1 MASVT
6 STQEAIESLED
17 VIKWGVRHIPAANP
31 AHQST
36 LRIACAVMELC
47 LKFRIN
53 KEDILTIGEMV
64 ACITRSIVFQRA
76 RQDEA
81 FQLDN
86 LATALANTHAY
97 LDETLEATKGWN
109 LLIDK
114 TAREKMAKSI
124 TTHIAQYQEDIRRA
138 ASFLLVDFNIEIVGS
153 VDDLMQDMQAMMD
166 KLGKM
171 DYYISLA
178 QSNVTPNRQVDNL
191 LEMAI
196 QLQRGLDHYYHNIN
210 LRNVQANHTFEA
222 SVLASFDKVVHAA
235 KDSWRASK
243 LTQDL
248 PLDEMIQEWTLASDD
263 VVYDPNNEST
273 FLGQGASAAVYLG
286 QYKGRNVAVKHIN
299 TIKVADSA
307 EFEASIR
314 KEIKVWRDVANK
326 PHILTLIGVCTK
338 VASPIVVCEYCP
350 DTITRYIRYRPE
362 KLVEMVAIGLLSL
375 HSAGIIHRDIKGSNV
390 LVREDGTVAIA
401 DFGLSRST
409 ESLLTQYSNA
419 RFVGTLNWMSP
430 EQRFSPRKVTV
441 QSDVWSF
448 GMTVWQLMTGDLPYR
463 DYCQEEI
470 EEAIRSQD
478 DRPGRPEDL
487 RKDYEALWNL
497 ITWCWK
503 LNPSNRPKAKDV
515 VDFLENHYRQHLK
528 LPSKSNSMVERKVA
542 ETIEWENNV
551 EHKDLFELRSNI
563 QTNKLLEYRSHDT
576 TEISVDRQ
584 SIPTAAAIHDKAT
597 NASIRGSIPG
607 VSEPILWQTSE
618 EVSFDEF
625 SSQSDEVSVIDLA
638 TIRINAQE
646 IDLVRVVDHGLISE
660 MWSGMYRGTHVT
672 IKKLRQNNATP
683 SKLKT
688 FIQHIQLMA
697 TFDSPFIVQLV
708 GAAWNHPRDLM
719 CIMEWLDGGNLR
731 EYLNATTDEVFSW
744 QAKYEIIH
752 HLVEGLLYLH
762 SMNVIHSDVKSRNVL
777 LDSLKP
783 AKLANVNT
791 MEMSVE
797 DTMIAQLATFRWMAP
812 EVILDESYSS
822 ASDIYSFGV
831 VLAEL
836 DTHRVPYR
844 DIIHPESGERLTDTM
859 IIEQVA
865 TGSLQPT
872 FNSYC
877 PEWILFMALQC
888 LSYNPE
894 DRPTALQLAE
904 IVRANLMDL

>member
-64 ACITRSIVFQRA
+64 ARITRSIVFQRA

-273 FLGQGASAAVYLG
+273 FLGQ
-286 QYKGRNVAVKHIN
+286 AVKHIN

-314 KEIKVWRDVANK
+314 KEI
-326 PHILTLIGVCTK
+326 
-338 VASPIVVCEYCP
+338 
-350 DTITRYIRYRPE
+350 
-362 KLVEMVAIGLLSL
+362 
-375 HSAGIIHRDIKGSNV
+375 
-390 LVREDGTVAIA
+390 
-401 DFGLSRST
+401 
-409 ESLLTQYSNA
+409 
-419 RFVGTLNWMSP
+419 
-430 EQRFSPRKVTV
+430 
-441 QSDVWSF
+441 
-448 GMTVWQLMTGDLPYR
+448 
-463 DYCQEEI
+463 
-470 EEAIRSQD
+470 
-478 DRPGRPEDL
+478 
-487 RKDYEALWNL
+487 
-497 ITWCWK
+497 
-503 LNPSNRPKAKDV
+503 
-515 VDFLENHYRQHLK
+515 
-528 LPSKSNSMVERKVA
+528 
-542 ETIEWENNV
+542 
-551 EHKDLFELRSNI
+551 
-563 QTNKLLEYRSHDT
+563 
-576 TEISVDRQ
+576 
-584 SIPTAAAIHDKAT
+584 KAT

>member
-1 MASVT
+1 MGCKAYPS
-6 STQEAIESLED
+6 SQPSA
-17 VIKWGVRHIPAANP
+17 
-31 AHQST
+31 QST

-53 KEDILTIGEMV
+53 KEDILTTGEMV
-64 ACITRSIVFQRA
+64 ARITRSIVFQRA

-86 LATALANTHAY
+86 LATVLANTHAY

-114 TAREKMAKSI
+114 TTREKMAKSI

-138 ASFLLVDFNIEIVGS
+138 ASFLLVNFNIEIVGS

-248 PLDEMIQEWTLASDD
+248 PLDEMIQEWMLASDD

-286 QYKGRNVAVKHIN
+286 QYKGRNVAVKHFN

-314 KEIKVWRDVANK
+314 KEIKAWRDVANK

-362 KLVEMVAIGLLSL
+362 KLVEMVYQLAIGLLSL
-375 HSAGIIHRDIKGSNV
+375 HSAGIIHRDIK
-390 LVREDGTVAIA
+390 

-441 QSDVWSF
+441 QSDVRSF

-478 DRPGRPEDL
+478 DSPGRPEDL

-515 VDFLENHYRQHLK
+515 VDFLENHYRQQLK

-576 TEISVDRQ
+576 TEISVDTQ
-584 SIPTAAAIHDKAT
+584 SIPNAAAIHDKAT

-646 IDLVRVVDHGLISE
+646 IDLVRVVDHSLISE

-719 CIMEWLDGGNLR
+719 CIMEWMDGGNLR

-762 SMNVIHSDVKSRNVL
+762 SMYVIHSDVKSRNVL

-822 ASDIYSFGV
+822 ASDVYSFGV

-836 DTHRVPYR
+836 DTHRVSYR

>member
-64 ACITRSIVFQRA
+64 ARITRSIVFQRA

-273 FLGQGASAAVYLG
+273 FLGQ
-286 QYKGRNVAVKHIN
+286 
-299 TIKVADSA
+299 
-307 EFEASIR
+307 
-314 KEIKVWRDVANK
+314 
-326 PHILTLIGVCTK
+326 
-338 VASPIVVCEYCP
+338 
-350 DTITRYIRYRPE
+350 
-362 KLVEMVAIGLLSL
+362 
-375 HSAGIIHRDIKGSNV
+375 
-390 LVREDGTVAIA
+390 
-401 DFGLSRST
+401 
-409 ESLLTQYSNA
+409 
-419 RFVGTLNWMSP
+419 
-430 EQRFSPRKVTV
+430 
-441 QSDVWSF
+441 
-448 GMTVWQLMTGDLPYR
+448 
-463 DYCQEEI
+463 
-470 EEAIRSQD
+470 
-478 DRPGRPEDL
+478 
-487 RKDYEALWNL
+487 
-497 ITWCWK
+497 
-503 LNPSNRPKAKDV
+503 
-515 VDFLENHYRQHLK
+515 
-528 LPSKSNSMVERKVA
+528 
-542 ETIEWENNV
+542 
-551 EHKDLFELRSNI
+551 
-563 QTNKLLEYRSHDT
+563 
-576 TEISVDRQ
+576 
-584 SIPTAAAIHDKAT
+584 
-597 NASIRGSIPG
+597 
-607 VSEPILWQTSE
+607 
-618 EVSFDEF
+618 
-625 SSQSDEVSVIDLA
+625 
-638 TIRINAQE
+638 
-646 IDLVRVVDHGLISE
+646 
-660 MWSGMYRGTHVT
+660 
-672 IKKLRQNNATP
+672 
-683 SKLKT
+683 
-688 FIQHIQLMA
+688 
-697 TFDSPFIVQLV
+697 
-708 GAAWNHPRDLM
+708 
-719 CIMEWLDGGNLR
+719 
-731 EYLNATTDEVFSW
+731 
-744 QAKYEIIH
+744 
-752 HLVEGLLYLH
+752 
-762 SMNVIHSDVKSRNVL
+762 
-777 LDSLKP
+777 DSLKP

-822 ASDIYSFGV
+822 ASDIYSF